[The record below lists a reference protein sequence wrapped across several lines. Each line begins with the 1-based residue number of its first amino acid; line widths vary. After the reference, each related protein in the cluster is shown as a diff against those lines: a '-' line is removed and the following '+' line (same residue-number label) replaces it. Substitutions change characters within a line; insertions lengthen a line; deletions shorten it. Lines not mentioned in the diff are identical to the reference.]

1 MTETLLKVEDLVVDF
16 GTRRK
21 PFRAVDVVSLQIKA
35 GETLG
40 LVGESGSGKSTIGR
54 AILGLNPVAEG
65 NITFDGRDI
74 THIEAKDRKDIAEN
88 LQVVFQDPYS
98 SLNPSLTVGQ
108 ILSEPLMARQKMSND
123 AARARI
129 QELLSK
135 VGLPHDAIDRF
146 PSRFS
151 GGQRQRIA
159 IARSLA
165 LSPKLV
171 ICDEPVSAL
180 DLSTQAQVL
189 NLLSDLRGS
198 SNLAYLFI
206 AHDLAVVKHL
216 SQRIVVL
223 YRGRIMEEGD
233 ASEVYNNPS
242 HPYTRALIAAAPVP
256 NVAEQKA
263 RRAHRAATV
272 SASSSAILHNA
283 KDGCPFAGRCPFVKD
298 VCKESRPAMSTVG
311 TASGSGIVT
320 HAACHAYDPTS
331 GHPGI

>member
-1 MTETLLKVEDLVVDF
+1 VTETLLKVEDLVVDF
-16 GTRRK
+16 GTKRK
-21 PFRAVDVVSLQIKA
+21 PFYAVDGVSLQIKA

-54 AILGLNPVAEG
+54 AILGLNPVARG
-65 NITFDGRDI
+65 RITFDGQDI
-74 THIEAKDRKDIAEN
+74 SHIHAKDRKDIAEN

-108 ILSEPLMARQKMSND
+108 ILSEPLMAKKKMPL
-123 AARARI
+123 AEARARI
-129 QELLSK
+129 KDLLGK
-135 VGLPHDAIDRF
+135 VGLPDDAIDRF

-198 SNLAYLFI
+198 TQLAYLFI

-216 SQRIVVL
+216 SQRIIVL

-233 ASEVYNNPS
+233 ASEVYNNPT

-256 NVAEQKA
+256 NVAEQRI
-263 RRAHRAATV
+263 RRAHRASTV

-283 KDGCPFAGRCPFVKD
+283 KDGCPFAGRCPAVQD
-298 VCKESRPAMSTVG
+298 VCKEKRPLLSIAG
-311 TASGSGIVT
+311 TAPSGIVT
-320 HAACHAYDPTS
+320 HSACHAYDPTS
-331 GHPGI
+331 GHTGL

>member
-1 MTETLLKVEDLVVDF
+1 MAF
-16 GTRRK
+16 
-21 PFRAVDVVSLQIKA
+21 A
-35 GETLG
+35 GP
-40 LVGESGSGKSTIGR
+40 SGSGKSTIGR
-54 AILGLNPVAEG
+54 AILGLNPVSQG
-65 NITFDGRDI
+65 KVTFDGEDI
-74 THIEAKDRKDIAEN
+74 SHIHAKDRRSVAEN

-108 ILSEPLMARQKMSND
+108 ILSEPLMAKKGMSETD
-123 AARARI
+123 ARARI
-129 QELLSK
+129 KDLLDK
-135 VGLPHDAIDRF
+135 VGLPQDAIDRF

-159 IARSLA
+159 IARALA

-189 NLLSDLRGS
+189 NLLSDLRGT

-233 ASEVYNNPS
+233 ASDVYNNPS

-256 NVAEQKA
+256 NVAEQKT
-263 RRAHRAATV
+263 RRAKRAETV
-272 SASSSAILHNA
+272 SASSSAILHNE
-283 KDGCPFAGRCPFVKD
+283 KDGCPFAGRCPAVAD
-298 VCKESRPAMSTVG
+298 VCKEKRPQLVQVG
-311 TASGSGIVT
+311 ISPNGIAKRAS
-320 HAACHAYDPTS
+320 CHAYDPTS
-331 GHPGI
+331 GHPGL

>member
-1 MTETLLKVEDLVVDF
+1 MTETLLKVDDLIVDF
-16 GTRRK
+16 GTKRK
-21 PFRAVDVVSLQIKA
+21 PFHAVDGVSLQIKA

-54 AILGLNPVAEG
+54 AILGLNPVSQG
-65 NITFDGRDI
+65 QIMFDGEDI
-74 THIEAKDRKDIAEN
+74 SLVHAKDRKDVAEN

-108 ILSEPLMARQKMSND
+108 ILSEPLMAKKGMSND

-129 QELLSK
+129 KDLLGK
-135 VGLPHDAIDRF
+135 VGLPDDAIDRF

-159 IARSLA
+159 IARALA

-198 SNLAYLFI
+198 SQLAYLFI

-216 SQRIVVL
+216 SQRIIVL

-233 ASEVYNNPS
+233 ASEVYNNPK

-256 NVAEQKA
+256 NVSEQRA
-263 RRAHRAATV
+263 RRAHRASTV

-283 KDGCPFAGRCPFVKD
+283 KDGCPFAGRCPAVQP
-298 VCKESRPAMSTVG
+298 VCKEKRPLLSIAG
-311 TASGSGIVT
+311 TAASGLAT
-320 HAACHAYDPTS
+320 HAACHAYDPAS
-331 GHPGI
+331 GHTGL